1 MELVQEPV
9 SVPRTLLGE
18 GRVDLIRDCFNKVRK
33 LNGHMAEIGVYQGG
47 ISQLMASSRPD
58 STLYSCDGFEG
69 LPDLAVEDN
78 NHHKKGDFND
88 VTYEEVKDFLSSEKN
103 AIVIKGFFPDG
114 TIHQEMFDKE
124 YFLVHVDVDLYQSTK
139 DCLEFFY
146 PRMVIG
152 GIIMIDDYPYLN
164 GVKIAVNEFKKQTG
178 IKVETSIYGQ
188 GRITKKL

>member
-1 MELVQEPV
+1 MN
-9 SVPRTLLGE
+9 T
-18 GRVDLIRDCFNKVRK
+18 F
-33 LNGHMAEIGVYQGG
+33 
-47 ISQLMASSRPD
+47 
-58 STLYSCDGFEG
+58 
-69 LPDLAVEDN
+69 
-78 NHHKKGDFND
+78 
-88 VTYEEVKDFLSSEKN
+88 
-103 AIVIKGFFPDG
+103 
-114 TIHQEMFDKE
+114 EMFDKE